1 MDNSQV
7 TSFACDKKFFDDK
20 NYPRGF
26 SRSGDFTRAQ
36 AQLLE
41 NKGIAMRA
49 LADGSR
55 SPIDATEQRF
65 VDVCQGQV
73 DAMSDIERTWITYRK
88 ALQRR
93 DTYFT
98 ASSAAASDTLI
109 EINDSDD

>member
-26 SRSGDFTRAQ
+26 SRSGDFTRVQ

-41 NKGIAMRA
+41 TKGIAMRA

-55 SPIDATEQRF
+55 QPADPIEQRF
-65 VDVCQGQV
+65 VDVCQGQ
-73 DAMSDIERTWITYRK
+73 AEAETDIERTWMTYRK

-98 ASSAAASDTLI
+98 ASSAASSDILM